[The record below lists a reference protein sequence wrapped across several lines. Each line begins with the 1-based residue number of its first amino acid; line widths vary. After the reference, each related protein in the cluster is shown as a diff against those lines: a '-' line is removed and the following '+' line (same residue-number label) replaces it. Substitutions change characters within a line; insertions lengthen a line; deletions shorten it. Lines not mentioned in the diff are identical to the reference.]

1 MSRLNLPQIAP
12 EVYKAWAQAEMA
24 IRKGP
29 LDATVR
35 ELVKI
40 RVSQINGC
48 LFCIDM
54 HTTEARKE
62 GETEQRIYHLD
73 AWRESKLFTDAERAA
88 LDYAEA
94 ATRLGVHGVS
104 DEIWSGVEKHFDE
117 GERGGLVAITAQIN
131 LWNRIGVPLL
141 LQPGGY

>member
-12 EVYKAWAQAEMA
+12 EVYQAWAAAEMA

-29 LDATVR
+29 LDAVIR

-54 HTTEARKE
+54 HTTEARKA
-62 GETEQRIYHLD
+62 GETEQRIYHLN
-73 AWRESKLFTDAERAA
+73 AWRESALFTDAERAA
-88 LDYAEA
+88 LEYAEA
-94 ATRLGVHGVS
+94 ATELGSHGVS
-104 DEIWSGVEKHFDE
+104 DEIWAGVEKHFDE

-131 LWNRIGVPLL
+131 LWNRVGVPLRM
-141 LQPGGY
+141 QPGGH